1 MNFKT
6 KIIYTFL
13 IITVTILISL
23 KGFKDQIFF
32 NKYKFEINSI
42 RNGDKIRMFSSGFLH
57 VDYNHL
63 FLNLFTLYIFSGQ
76 VIARIGSINYLVI
89 YLSSLYIGNYF
100 ALKFHKKE
108 PFYSAVGA
116 SGAVT
121 GIVYSSIILYPD
133 MKLIMLFLPIPLPA
147 YVFGICYLL
156 YSIYGMN
163 KNLGN
168 IGHTAH
174 FGGAIAGLFVT
185 IFIKPEIIDENLWV
199 IVLMMFPIIFYVI
212 NSKRKLF

>member
-1 MNFKT
+1 M
-6 KIIYTFL
+6 
-13 IITVTILISL
+13 LISL
-23 KGFKDQIFF
+23 KGFKDQYFF

-42 RNGDKIRMFSSGFLH
+42 KKGEKIRMLSSGFLH

-76 VIARIGSINYLVI
+76 VIARVASLNYLII
-89 YLSSLYIGNYF
+89 YIISLYIGNYF
-100 ALKFHKKE
+100 ALKFHEKE
-108 PFYSAVGA
+108 PHYSAVGA

-121 GIVYSSIILYPD
+121 GIVYSSIILFPE

-147 YVFGICYLL
+147 YIFGICYLL

-185 IFIKPEIIDENLWV
+185 LIIKPEIVDENLW
-199 IVLMMFPIIFYVI
+199 IILLMITPIILFAI
-212 NSKRKLF
+212 NLKKKII

>member
-133 MKLIMLFLPIPLPA
+133 MKLIMLFLPNL
-147 YVFGICYLL
+147 YLLMYLVFAICYTVFM
-156 YSIYGMN
+156 G
-163 KNLGN
+163 
-168 IGHTAH
+168 
-174 FGGAIAGLFVT
+174 
-185 IFIKPEIIDENLWV
+185 
-199 IVLMMFPIIFYVI
+199 
-212 NSKRKLF
+212 

>member
-1 MNFKT
+1 M
-6 KIIYTFL
+6 
-13 IITVTILISL
+13 LISL
-23 KGFKDQIFF
+23 KGFKDQYFF

-42 RNGDKIRMFSSGFLH
+42 KKGEKIRMLSSGFLH

-76 VIARIGSINYLVI
+76 VISRVGSLNYLII
-89 YLSSLYIGNYF
+89 YIISLYVGNYF
-100 ALKFHKKE
+100 ALKFHEKE
-108 PFYSAVGA
+108 PYYSAVGA

-121 GIVYSSIILYPD
+121 GIVYSSIILYPE

-147 YVFGICYLL
+147 YIFGICYLL

-174 FGGAIAGLFVT
+174 FGGAIGGLLIT
-185 IFIKPEIIDENLWV
+185 LIIKPEIIDENLW
-199 IVLMMFPIIFYVI
+199 IILLMITPILLFAI
-212 NSKRKLF
+212 NLKKKII

>member
-1 MNFKT
+1 M
-6 KIIYTFL
+6 
-13 IITVTILISL
+13 
-23 KGFKDQIFF
+23 KGFKDQYFF
-32 NKYKFEINSI
+32 DKYKFEISSI
-42 RNGDKIRMFSSGFLH
+42 RKGEKIRMFSSGFLH

-76 VIARIGSINYLVI
+76 VINGVGSINYLII
-89 YLSSLYIGNYF
+89 YIISLYAGNYF
-100 ALKFHKKE
+100 ALKFHEKE
-108 PFYSAVGA
+108 PFYTAVGA

-121 GIVYSSIILYPD
+121 GIVYSSIILYPE
-133 MKLIMLFLPIPLPA
+133 MKLMLIFLPIPLPA
-147 YVFGICYLL
+147 YVFGVLYML

-185 IFIKPEIIDENLWV
+185 LFINPDIINQNLW
-199 IVLMMFPIIFYVI
+199 IIILMMTPIILFII
-212 NSKRKLF
+212 NSKRKIF

>member
-1 MNFKT
+1 
-6 KIIYTFL
+6 
-13 IITVTILISL
+13 
-23 KGFKDQIFF
+23 
-32 NKYKFEINSI
+32 
-42 RNGDKIRMFSSGFLH
+42 MFSSGFLH

-89 YLSSLYIGNYF
+89 YISSLYIGNYF

-174 FGGAIAGLFVT
+174 FGGAISGLLVT
-185 IFIKPEIIDENLWV
+185 ILIKPQIIDENLWV
-199 IVLMMFPIIFYVI
+199 IILMMFPLLFFII
-212 NSKRKLF
+212 NSKKRIF